1 MYLKKKIVFSFW
13 NIKYK
18 YVFKYFFFKIW
29 YILIGINDLFKNL
42 LIKFLLKNF
51 FENDNFLNIW
61 YKNLENKCDGY
72 NFKDYLYFVFWF
84 F

>member
-1 MYLKKKIVFSFW
+1 MI
-13 NIKYK
+13 
-18 YVFKYFFFKIW
+18 
-29 YILIGINDLFKNL
+29 YINRLGINDLFKNL

-61 YKNLENKCDGY
+61 YKNLENKYDRY